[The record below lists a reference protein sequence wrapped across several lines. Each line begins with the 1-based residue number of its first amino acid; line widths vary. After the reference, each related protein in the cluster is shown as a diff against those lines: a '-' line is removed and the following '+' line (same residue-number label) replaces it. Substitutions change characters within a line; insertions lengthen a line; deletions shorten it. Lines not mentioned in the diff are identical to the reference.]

1 MRTERIRD
9 TSLAVL
15 LVLGLK
21 SQRQATL
28 SHSVPGLSLSASDR
42 KASSDALEER
52 RKGKGDTDEVLD
64 KVFEGRL
71 PRHRL
76 SLVLD

>member
-1 MRTERIRD
+1 MRAMRTERIRD

-42 KASSDALEER
+42 KASSDALEEG
-52 RKGKGDTDEVLD
+52 RKGMGDVDEV
-64 KVFEGRL
+64 FEERFPG
-71 PRHRL
+71 HRL